1 MKYNPE
7 NYIEIAYLQ
16 GQLLAMLETRNR
28 LQDEIIKKEK
38 EVKKAQEK
46 KEREDK

>member
-7 NYIEIAYLQ
+7 NYIEFTYLQ